1 MAIVWLSYYFMI
13 LFSSSPMLFLPLL
26 LSFGSFCS
34 SIKSESPSPIL
45 VTFEEWYG
53 LIRLAPFC
61 LFLGLWILLFML
73 ISTRLARWA
82 FFLSFFF
89 LGPFPFFFPEGDHPS
104 VAGPFIWPMGQRVPL
119 PILHGYPF
127 SLGFYSPLF
136 LPLLSNLFFLS
147 FLLVIGFFLSLGFSC
162 KKWASTKIIRDF
174 YVN

>member
-1 MAIVWLSYYFMI
+1 MAIVWLSYYFML

-45 VTFEEWYG
+45 VTFEERYG

-89 LGPFPFFFPEGDHPS
+89 FGPIPFFFFLKGTILQWQALSYGRWANVFHSPFFMGIPS
-104 VAGPFIWPMGQRVPL
+104 LWAFIAHCSCHYFL
-119 PILHGYPF
+119 IF
-127 SLGFYSPLF
+127 SFFHFCLLLGFFYH
-136 LPLLSNLFFLS
+136 
-147 FLLVIGFFLSLGFSC
+147 
-162 KKWASTKIIRDF
+162 WASLVKNGHQQKLLGISM
-174 YVN
+174 